1 MQVWRE
7 LGIQNIVPVIGNIDD
22 TLSRYKAKKTDLAF
36 IDANHTYE
44 ATMRYF
50 RQLLPSATQHS
61 IYVIDDIHH
70 SPEMERA
77 WHEIQ
82 AMKEVTST
90 IDCYHVGLVFFN
102 KHYIRKHYRMRI

>member
-1 MQVWRE
+1 M
-7 LGIQNIVPVIGNIDD
+7 
-22 TLSRYKAKKTDLAF
+22 
-36 IDANHTYE
+36 
-44 ATMRYF
+44 
-50 RQLLPSATQHS
+50 
-61 IYVIDDIHH
+61 IDDIHH

-102 KHYIRKHYRMRI
+102 KHYIRKDYRMRI